1 VLITFISAG
10 NSFSFAKFSIENG
23 FKSDNFS
30 TVFQIT
36 YMFKFFLMIVFFGL
50 FANCNQPLA
59 DIPIVEII
67 LPDTIVVV
75 DNRRAE
81 LIAFAKEYLG
91 TTYRYASMN
100 PGEGFDCSGFVYFV
114 FQKSNIAVPR
124 TSGGYKNLGTSLKP
138 EDFRIGDVL
147 VFYGYLD
154 HTQIGHVGIICEAD
168 GMKSKF
174 IHATS
179 GKPYGVAI
187 SDLGSEMYSR
197 RFYKCIDVIQ

>member
-1 VLITFISAG
+1 MIKSLII
-10 NSFSFAKFSIENG
+10 
-23 FKSDNFS
+23 
-30 TVFQIT
+30 
-36 YMFKFFLMIVFFGL
+36 IVFFGL
-50 FANCNQPLA
+50 FANCNQPQA
-59 DIPIVEII
+59 DIIPVAEPII
-67 LPDTIVVV
+67 PDTIVV

-100 PGEGFDCSGFVYFV
+100 PGKGFDCSGFVYFV

-124 TSGGYKNLGTSLKP
+124 SSREYKNLGTSLKP

-154 HTQIGHVGIICEAD
+154 TTHIGHVGIICEAN

-179 GKPYGVAI
+179 GKPYGVTI
-187 SDLGSEMYSR
+187 SDLDSEMYAR
-197 RFYKCIDVIQ
+197 RFYKCIDVMQ